1 MFNAYREYWNNIT
14 TMNASATRAQYWW
27 PQLINYLVLGIY
39 SAITGV
45 YRYIEVTP
53 NDGTIIKEW
62 NTVTII
68 FFLLTALIWLA
79 NFTVRARRLHD
90 RDHSNWWILFYLLPF
105 IGTLVIFITLI
116 LPSKKSH
123 KMASKSIRNLICWFR
138 LADYLK
144 SENRT

>member
-14 TMNASATRAQYWW
+14 TMNASATRAQYWL
-27 PQLINYLVLGIY
+27 PQLIDYLVLGIY

-45 YRYIEVTP
+45 YIYIEVTP

-116 LPSKKSH
+116 LPSKSH
-123 KMASKSIRNLICWFR
+123 TRWPVNQ
-138 LADYLK
+138 
-144 SENRT
+144 SEI

>member
-105 IGTLVIFITLI
+105 IGTL
-116 LPSKKSH
+116 
-123 KMASKSIRNLICWFR
+123 MASESIRNLICWFR

>member
-1 MFNAYREYWNNIT
+1 MRGVIICLTRIEYWNNIT
-14 TMNASATRAQYWW
+14 TMNASTTRAQYWW

-68 FFLLTALIWLA
+68 FFLLTAF
-79 NFTVRARRLHD
+79 N
-90 RDHSNWWILFYLLPF
+90 
-105 IGTLVIFITLI
+105 LVGKLYCS
-116 LPSKKSH
+116 SKKI
-123 KMASKSIRNLICWFR
+123 A
-138 LADYLK
+138 
-144 SENRT
+144 

>member
-116 LPSKKSH
+116 LPSKSH
-123 KMASKSIRNLICWFR
+123 TRLASESIRNLICWFR

>member
-1 MFNAYREYWNNIT
+1 
-14 TMNASATRAQYWW
+14 
-27 PQLINYLVLGIY
+27 
-39 SAITGV
+39 GV

-116 LPSKKSH
+116 LPSKSH
-123 KMASKSIRNLICWFR
+123 TRWPVNQ
-138 LADYLK
+138 
-144 SENRT
+144 SEI

>member
-53 NDGTIIKEW
+53 NDGTIIKDLG
-62 NTVTII
+62 
-68 FFLLTALIWLA
+68 FLREKHLA
-79 NFTVRARRLHD
+79 
-90 RDHSNWWILFYLLPF
+90 
-105 IGTLVIFITLI
+105 
-116 LPSKKSH
+116 
-123 KMASKSIRNLICWFR
+123 
-138 LADYLK
+138 
-144 SENRT
+144 

>member
-90 RDHSNWWILFYLLPF
+90 RDHSNWWILFYFLF
-105 IGTLVIFITLI
+105 Y
-116 LPSKKSH
+116 
-123 KMASKSIRNLICWFR
+123 FR
-138 LADYLK
+138 K
-144 SENRT
+144 IKISSV

>member
-45 YRYIEVTP
+45 YRYIGVTP

-79 NFTVRARRLHD
+79 NFTVVAIMQSSC
-90 RDHSNWWILFYLLPF
+90 SN
-105 IGTLVIFITLI
+105 
-116 LPSKKSH
+116 SKVCQP
-123 KMASKSIRNLICWFR
+123 N
-138 LADYLK
+138 
-144 SENRT
+144 

>member
-79 NFTVRARRLHD
+79 NFSVRARRLHD

-116 LPSKKSH
+116 LPSKSH
-123 KMASKSIRNLICWFR
+123 TRWPVNQ
-138 LADYLK
+138 
-144 SENRT
+144 SEI